1 MPVGTTQTPK
11 AIFAILC
18 YPFVRPRH
26 SHSMIFVHGNALKFR
41 RKFFQCTLKHRAPDP
56 SGICALDFKENFR
69 RFAIWSISATIGIDW
84 SIFLNIEQAAGARHP
99 EKYGQ
104 PLGDKSEWRP
114 A

>member
-1 MPVGTTQTPK
+1 MSATNPHEGTSGGRTPD
-11 AIFAILC
+11 IP
-18 YPFVRPRH
+18 Y
-26 SHSMIFVHGNALKFR
+26 SHSIIFVHGNALKFR

-56 SGICALDFKENFR
+56 SEICALDFKENFR

>member
-1 MPVGTTQTPK
+1 LLGFIWLGLVLLG
-11 AIFAILC
+11 AIW
-18 YPFVRPRH
+18 PRRGRAPH
-26 SHSMIFVHGNALKFR
+26 SHSIIFVHGNALKFR

-56 SGICALDFKENFR
+56 SEICALDFKENFR

-99 EKYGQ
+99 EKYRQ